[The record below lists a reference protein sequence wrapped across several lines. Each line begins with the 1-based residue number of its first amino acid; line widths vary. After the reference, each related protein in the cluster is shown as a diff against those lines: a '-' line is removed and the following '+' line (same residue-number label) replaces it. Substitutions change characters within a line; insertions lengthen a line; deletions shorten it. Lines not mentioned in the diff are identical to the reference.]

1 MNKTQ
6 IKVMT
11 LIAVFSILITV
22 SIFIITFIHHDISD
36 NIADWAS
43 FSNYIGGIISPIMSA
58 LNLYI
63 FYILTTTA
71 SKFTEENTKKQL
83 FYGTCHD
90 YQKRINELIFECL
103 SNIELYSNNDCD
115 IVYKEK
121 AKLRFVWL
129 MYYIKSFYDEIGS
142 LIPSGNDIEKS
153 VSELNSTIEKLIESD
168 FKDSN
173 RMNDFISAKSR
184 FINNV
189 FNCLIN
195 NK

>member
-1 MNKTQ
+1 MNKRQ
-6 IKVMT
+6 IKVII
-11 LIAVFSILITV
+11 LCAVFSIMITV
-22 SIFIITFIHHDISD
+22 SIFIMEFIHHDISN
-36 NIADWAS
+36 NISDWAS
-43 FSNYIGGIISPIMSA
+43 FSNYIGGIISPIISA
-58 LNLYI
+58 LNLYL

-90 YQKRINELIFECL
+90 YQKKINELIFECL
-103 SNIELYSNNDCD
+103 SNIELYSKNEDN
-115 IVYKEK
+115 IEYKEK
-121 AKLRFVWL
+121 ATLRLVWL

-142 LIPSGNDIEKS
+142 LIPTENDIEKS
-153 VSELNSTIEKLIESD
+153 ISELNAAIEDLIESD
-168 FKDSN
+168 FKDGKK
-173 RMNDFISAKSR
+173 MNNFISAKSQ